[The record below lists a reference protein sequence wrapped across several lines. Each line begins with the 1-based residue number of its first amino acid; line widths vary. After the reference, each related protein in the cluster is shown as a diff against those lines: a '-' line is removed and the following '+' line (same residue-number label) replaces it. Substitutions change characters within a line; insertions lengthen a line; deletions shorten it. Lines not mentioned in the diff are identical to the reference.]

1 MKFKFLQSSFENQ
14 PTYYKGYDLWKI
26 EWKSKDGINQ
36 CEEVW
41 LDSASQKYS
50 LNVYDAVLP
59 NKAKI
64 VFLAG
69 ELSNGV
75 YGFFV
80 PDDE

>member
-1 MKFKFLQSSFENQ
+1 MKINQ
-14 PTYYKGYDLWKI
+14 PIIKVMIDGNYNGKN
-26 EWKSKDGINQ
+26 KDGINQ

>member
-1 MKFKFLQSSFENQ
+1 
-14 PTYYKGYDLWKI
+14 
-26 EWKSKDGINQ
+26 
-36 CEEVW
+36 
-41 LDSASQKYS
+41 
-50 LNVYDAVLP
+50 VYDAVLP